1 MFTWHPEK
9 WITFFVF
16 AAACL
21 VLGNARDSFA
31 QPVSF
36 GIQAGVPL
44 TGLLPSGIGPVPLYY
59 GSPLQA
65 QTQQQYAIG
74 PVMEIRLP
82 RQFGLE
88 IGVIY
93 KRIKQE
99 FPVVTLTGITITCP
113 DPPDCE
119 DGGTQRTFQ
128 SQNVSKSARSLE
140 VPVAVRYHFSL
151 PSIRPYVEGGY
162 SYNHISRILTSNIP
176 VYNPQLVP
184 QIIEDPTL
192 TTLNRIGI
200 LFGSGVEFKL
210 QLIDV
215 TPGIRYVHYD
225 KGRPN
230 TADFLVGINLNSPFR
245 SKARQ

>member
-1 MFTWHPEK
+1 MSMCQGK
-9 WITFFVF
+9 WIPFFVWGSI

-21 VLGNARDSFA
+21 CLVDAGDSFA

-36 GIQAGVPL
+36 GIKAGVPL
-44 TGLLPSGIGPVPLYY
+44 TGLLPSATFYY
-59 GSPLQA
+59 GSPLQT

-88 IGVIY
+88 IGVTY

-99 FPVVTLTGITITCP
+99 FPVVTLTGFTIICP

-119 DGGTQRTFQ
+119 NGGTQRTFQ
-128 SQNVSKSARSLE
+128 SQNVSKSARSLD
-140 VPVAVRYHFSL
+140 VPVALRYHFSL

-162 SYNHISRILTSNIP
+162 SYNHISRILTPDFP
-176 VYNPQLVP
+176 VYNPYNPRVP

-210 QLIDV
+210 PLIDV
-215 TPGIRYVHYD
+215 APGIRYVHYE

-230 TADFLVGINLNSPFR
+230 SAHFLVVVTLNSHSSGTTKR
-245 SKARQ
+245 